1 MRLVLLLLGFTALI
15 AGAACGASGVASLR
29 SLDEDDNLL
38 SGPSR
43 LTTSTAGFVGSTA
56 ELAGRSSGIRNN
68 SVTIRIRVSD
78 GRGLFLGIAPA
89 AAADPYLAAAR
100 HEAVD
105 QVRYD
110 PLELRRTAVGAGDAL
125 APPADALAWTASA
138 SGDAPLDLTWSAQNG
153 DYVFVILRADGR
165 PGVDA
170 AVEFGT
176 KFRYQR
182 GYAIAGIALGA
193 VLVAV
198 GLLLAVGALRRRSP
212 APPSDG

>member
-1 MRLVLLLLGFTALI
+1 VRLFLLLLGFAALI

-29 SLDEDDNLL
+29 SLDEDDYLL
-38 SGPSR
+38 SGPAR

-78 GRGLFLGIAPA
+78 GRDLFLGIAPA
-89 AAADPYLAAAR
+89 AAANPYLATAR
-100 HEAVD
+100 REIVD
-105 QVRYD
+105 SIQYD

-170 AVEFGT
+170 TVEFGT

-182 GYAIAGIALGA
+182 GYAIAGIAFGGL
-193 VLVAV
+193 LVIV

-212 APPSDG
+212 APPADG